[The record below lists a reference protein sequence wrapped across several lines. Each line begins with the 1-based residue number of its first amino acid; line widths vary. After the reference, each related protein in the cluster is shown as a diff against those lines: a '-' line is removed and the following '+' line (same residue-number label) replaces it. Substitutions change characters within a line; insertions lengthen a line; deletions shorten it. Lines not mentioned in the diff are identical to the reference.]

1 MVCRS
6 SLLCSSR
13 DRTAGRG
20 CDMNMEIRTITFKSS
35 NKWRDWL
42 SQNHDK
48 EREAWLILY
57 RKESGKGGLSYGEA
71 LEEALCF
78 GWVDGKMQRLDDEKF
93 ALRFSPR
100 KTRSGW
106 SKRNREKAELLIAQG
121 RMTDAGIARIEEAK
135 RNGVWE
141 KAYSSST
148 TETVPADL
156 ESALSGNRTALHN
169 FNNMAVTYRN
179 MFIRWLNK
187 AGTAELREQRVA
199 EIVKRAERNIK
210 VRYGKI

>member
-1 MVCRS
+1 M
-6 SLLCSSR
+6 
-13 DRTAGRG
+13 D
-20 CDMNMEIRTITFKSS
+20 IRAITFKSS
-35 NKWRDWL
+35 DEWRDWL

-48 EREAWLILY
+48 EKEAWLILY
-57 RKESGKGGLSYGEA
+57 KKESGKGGMSYSEA

-78 GWVDGKMQRLDDEKF
+78 GWVDGKIQRIDDEKF

-100 KTRSGW
+100 KPRSGW

-121 RMTDAGIARIEEAK
+121 RMTDTGMARIEEAK

-148 TETVPADL
+148 AETMPADL

-169 FNNMAVTYRN
+169 FNNMANTYRN
-179 MFIRWLNK
+179 MFIRWLNRADNEEIRK
-187 AGTAELREQRVA
+187 QRVE